1 MQWSE
6 KIIGLNELKNIMMNE
21 IKRSVDKIEMIKWNE
36 RWIINND
43 IE

>member
-1 MQWSE
+1 LQWSE